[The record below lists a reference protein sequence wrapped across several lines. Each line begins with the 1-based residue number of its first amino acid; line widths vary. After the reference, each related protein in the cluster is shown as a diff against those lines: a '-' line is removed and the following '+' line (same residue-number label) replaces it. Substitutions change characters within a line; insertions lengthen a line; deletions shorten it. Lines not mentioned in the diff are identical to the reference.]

1 MNSEGNPQRLT
12 KARTKKNANPLTEDS
27 RNRTRV
33 KVVFQNEEAFSLLL
47 GDVEELK
54 KLDARS
60 LAEDR
65 EGQVIAHLRYF
76 GKRQTQIKYWKRKY
90 SGTPGACKE
99 VGPDDDVYHDYL
111 KPENRLSRKILE
123 VAPENGKH
131 KSIISEDQVTKRLK
145 VSRDKCVKVQKIVE
159 ENEAL
164 KTQVKSLKQEL
175 GAKAN
180 LEEQLKVIRLKH
192 TFVETFMSKLVH
204 SLPMEG
210 TESEKMRVL
219 KKKLGIEEQGGE
231 PQYNELSHI
240 TSPRSIPDS
249 IPLPLA
255 DINVQT
261 EGQYVPEEEKDPSI
275 VLDLQN
281 QVVAS
286 KEEKIS
292 PNEGITLIHDLFQ
305 TEDENAGEDAESS
318 FFTSEDDRVVFRGN
332 ISSQGQLADKLTTT
346 EAKKSKTTTLSTKPN
361 VPADVLGIMIKMKE
375 AILEKG
381 KSLDEIRENIT
392 TIPNKWRNVLKNH
405 EAELIAF
412 LDS

>member
-1 MNSEGNPQRLT
+1 MNSEGNSQRLT

-90 SGTPGACKE
+90 SGTPGARKE
-99 VGPDDDVYHDYL
+99 VGPDDDVYDDYL

-180 LEEQLKVIRLKH
+180 LEEQLKVIRQKH

-231 PQYNELSHI
+231 SQYNELSHI
-240 TSPRSIPDS
+240 TSPKSIPDS

-255 DINVQT
+255 DNNVQT
-261 EGQYVPEEEKDPSI
+261 EEHKDPSI

-292 PNEGITLIHDLFQ
+292 PNEGIILVHDLFQ
-305 TEDENAGEDAESS
+305 SEDENAGEDAESS
-318 FFTSEDDRVVFRGN
+318 FFTSEDDRVVFKEN
-332 ISSQGQLADKLTTT
+332 ILSQGQLADKLTTT
-346 EAKKSKTTTLSTKPN
+346 EAKKSKTTTLSKKPN

-381 KSLDEIRENIT
+381 KSLNEIRENIT